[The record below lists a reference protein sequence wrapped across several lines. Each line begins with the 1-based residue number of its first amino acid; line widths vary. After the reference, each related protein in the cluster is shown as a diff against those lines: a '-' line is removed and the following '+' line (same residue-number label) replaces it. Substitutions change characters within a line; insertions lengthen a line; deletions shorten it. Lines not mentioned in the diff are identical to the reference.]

1 MVLVVQAAPQS
12 FRLTSN
18 YPDGISK
25 LVCPVENLNIPHS
38 SQTHFFPHSPISEHG
53 LTIAEAKKFK
63 FILDSF
69 LSLKP
74 LARSVAPKH
83 GPHQPISAH
92 PQPSSLLLPCPGLP
106 ASVRDL
112 AACTAHG
119 IWGSLLCSDTSVE
132 SCGSKNKVHT
142 PAMVP
147 RAHLVPL
154 PTPTA
159 F

>member
-1 MVLVVQAAPQS
+1 MVLVAQASPQS
-12 FRLTSN
+12 CRLTSN

-25 LVCPVENLNIPHS
+25 LVCPVENLNIPHP
-38 SQTHFFPHSPISEHG
+38 SQTRFFPHSPISEHG
-53 LTIAEAKKFK
+53 PTIAQAKKLK

-83 GPHQPISAH
+83 GPHQSISAH
-92 PQPSSLLLPCPGLP
+92 PRPSSLLLPCPGLP

-112 AACTAHG
+112 AACTADG
-119 IWGSLLCSDTSVE
+119 IQGSLLCSDPSVK

-142 PAMVP
+142 PTMVP
-147 RAHLVPL
+147 RAHLVPM
-154 PTPTA
+154 PIPTA